1 MIEIKFSG
9 TSAENV
15 FRQIEAFVEKAKEK
29 GDGKNGR
36 QKQTVSSVTGD
47 VGQRQHQ

>member
-15 FRQIEAFVEKAKEK
+15 LRQIEAFIEKAKEK
-29 GDGKNGR
+29 GDVKHGK
-36 QKQTVSSVTGD
+36 QKKQTAGSADGD
-47 VGQRQHQ
+47 LG

>member
-29 GDGKNGR
+29 GEIKNGKR
-36 QKQTVSSVTGD
+36 EKQTVSSGKGNM
-47 VGQRQHQ
+47 GQR

>member
-15 FRQIEAFVEKAKEK
+15 LRQIVAFVEKAEESTK
-29 GDGKNGR
+29 GAVKHGK
-36 QKQTVSSVTGD
+36 QKKQTAGSADGD
-47 VGQRQHQ
+47 LG